1 MIIKDAKSII
11 PACDVDVKRYEKL
24 IEETSDL
31 KHIGGYKLGFVL
43 GLSIGLTR
51 AVEIARKYT
60 NKPLIYDHQKA
71 GTDIPDTGKAF
82 FRVMKEAG
90 VDAAI
95 IFPQAGPDT
104 ERAWIEAAREEDVG
118 IIVGGLMTHKGY
130 LRSDGGYIAD
140 ESIIDMYTIAAKMNV
155 ADYVVPGNNPEA
167 ITKIR
172 AMIERHDISPTFYSP
187 GFVAQ
192 GGSVSDSSTAAG
204 ERFHAIV
211 GRGIYNSDDMR
222 QAAQKLGDQLG

>member
-1 MIIKDAKSII
+1 MIIEQKKSII
-11 PACDVDVKRYEKL
+11 PACDVDAERYEQL
-24 IEETSDL
+24 VRETADL
-31 KHIGGYKLGFVL
+31 PHIGGYKLGFVL
-43 GLSIGLTR
+43 GLSIGLPR

-82 FRVMKEAG
+82 FRVMKETG
-90 VDAAI
+90 IDAAI

-104 ERAWIEAAREEDVG
+104 ERAWIEAAREEEVG

-140 ESIIDMYTIAAKMNV
+140 EAVIEMYTTAARMKV
-155 ADYVVPGNNPEA
+155 LDYVVPGNNPEA
-167 ITKIR
+167 IAKIR
-172 AMIERHDISPTFYSP
+172 TMIERHDITPTLYSP

-192 GGSVSDSSTAAG
+192 GGSVSDSSDAAG
-204 ERFHAIV
+204 GRFHAIV
-211 GRGIYNSDDMR
+211 GRGIYNADDMR
-222 QAAQKLGDQLG
+222 AAAEKLGSQLG